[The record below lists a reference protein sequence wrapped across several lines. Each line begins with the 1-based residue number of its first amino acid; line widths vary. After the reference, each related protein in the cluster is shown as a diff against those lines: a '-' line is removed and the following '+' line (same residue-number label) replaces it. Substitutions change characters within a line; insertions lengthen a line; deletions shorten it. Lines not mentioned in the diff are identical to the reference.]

1 MHLLLQGII
10 RGYVV
15 LRVRDDIFFI
25 LLSPICRSSV
35 FKV

>member
-15 LRVRDDIFFI
+15 LRDDIFFI
-25 LLSPICRSSV
+25 LLSPICQLSV